1 MRLIDADELK
11 ELFREVIGGIAKKPE
26 IQKDLEHM
34 VRASAMTIQM
44 IDDAPT
50 IDAVPVVRCK
60 DCKHFNGIDYC
71 FEGERGYNSIDGEC
85 FCECGRRKD
94 ETD

>member
-1 MRLIDADELK
+1 MKLIIAESLLK
-11 ELFREVIGGIAKKPE
+11 KFDTGALLFESDIRKIIEEEPE
-26 IQKDLEHM
+26 
-34 VRASAMTIQM
+34 A
-44 IDDAPT
+44 
-50 IDAVPVVRCK
+50 VVRCK
-60 DCKHFNGIDYC
+60 HCKHFNGIDYC

>member
-1 MRLIDADELK
+1 MKLISTESLLEKFDTGAL
-11 ELFREVIGGIAKKPE
+11 LFESDIRKIIEEEPE
-26 IQKDLEHM
+26 
-34 VRASAMTIQM
+34 A
-44 IDDAPT
+44 
-50 IDAVPVVRCK
+50 VVRCK